1 MIYTDDRRR
10 LIASMEPGL
19 KALASPTTT
28 TSPRNIRSTG
38 SYQPSEE
45 TSHKGEGEG
54 GIVLIHTATAEKRN
68 VLKIDR
74 GHCSSIRSNQN
85 RWVQRSRSED
95 KNLIP
100 WQQDLV
106 IFNMVGVLKKFHRYQ
121 PKCDTDDTDERL
133 QTRILKNQEGCVN
146 TLSMECMD
154 FYHRFHH
161 YHYLWH

>member
-1 MIYTDDRRR
+1 M
-10 LIASMEPGL
+10 
-19 KALASPTTT
+19 
-28 TSPRNIRSTG
+28 
-38 SYQPSEE
+38 
-45 TSHKGEGEG
+45 
-54 GIVLIHTATAEKRN
+54 HTATVHLRKEKRVKN
-68 VLKIDR
+68 
-74 GHCSSIRSNQN
+74 CSSIRSNQN

-106 IFNMVGVLKKFHRYQ
+106 IFNMVGVLKKFHRYE